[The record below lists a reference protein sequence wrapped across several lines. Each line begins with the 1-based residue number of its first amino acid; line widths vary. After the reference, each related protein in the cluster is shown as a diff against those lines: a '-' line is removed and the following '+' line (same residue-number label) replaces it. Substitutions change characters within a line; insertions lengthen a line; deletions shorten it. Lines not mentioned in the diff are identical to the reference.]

1 MGDKISVPVPISSS
15 CRLIRAA
22 ELNSVVPWERYRSDS
37 SQPKLDRVLNVAE
50 VLKVELVAGRTT
62 SSQEDE
68 EVLDTAWY
76 VDVECDSKTEL
87 LVV

>member
-1 MGDKISVPVPISSS
+1 MYS
-15 CRLIRAA
+15 
-22 ELNSVVPWERYRSDS
+22 SDS
-37 SQPKLDRVLNVAE
+37 GQPKLDKVLNVAE
-50 VLKVELVAGRTT
+50 VLKVELVAERIT

-76 VDVECDSKTEL
+76 VDVECDSKTEF